1 MSEETRSQ
9 RIHELEA
16 TVRVGKRGVEAV
28 TDELASQLENS
39 EFVKAKFLRA
49 SRGGTDT
56 ETLAADLAEAVDGEV
71 VETRGHTA
79 VFER

>member
-1 MSEETRSQ
+1 MTDTTRSQ
-9 RIHELEA
+9 RIHDLNV
-16 TVRVGKRGVEAV
+16 TLRVGKRGVEAV
-28 TDELASQLENS
+28 TDELDSQLDNRAL
-39 EFVKAKFLRA
+39 VKVKFLRA

-56 ETLAADLAEAVDGEV
+56 ETLAGALGEAAGATV